1 MAHRR
6 ASLTESGNDTR
17 EFWARHKLLASAV
30 EKCVVLLRQHQMP
43 PAVERDPMLFFA
55 DMLAHS
61 AVVHLSCTVQR
72 TPWQTVEDQLM
83 TDAYEQRAS
92 RAASEMVR
100 LAKAVPLFS
109 CFKAH
114 PFLPDPLAA
123 ATTFLITHANLNEG
137 GEDGVK
143 HLLRL
148 LRSLSDVN
156 TLARELLSTI
166 ASLTDIAKN
175 IYDDIESD
183 EGIGVSNMAWNG
195 LAPSYALDLTS
206 TSFS

>member
-1 MAHRR
+1 
-6 ASLTESGNDTR
+6 
-17 EFWARHKLLASAV
+17 
-30 EKCVVLLRQHQMP
+30 
-43 PAVERDPMLFFA
+43 MLFFA
-55 DMLAHS
+55 HMLAHS
-61 AVVHLSCTVQR
+61 AIIHLSCTIQR
-72 TPWQTVEDQLM
+72 TPWQTVEDRLL

-123 ATTFLITHANLNEG
+123 GATFLITHANLHEG

-148 LRSLSDVN
+148 LRNLSDVN
-156 TLARELLSTI
+156 SLARELLSTI
-166 ASLTDIAKN
+166 ASLTDLAKK
-175 IYDDIESD
+175 IYDDIKGG
-183 EGIGVSNMAWNG
+183 EGISVSDVAWNSVD
-195 LAPSYALDLTS
+195 PSYALDLTS
-206 TSFS
+206 NSYLRS